1 MAEGCTDEKKDD
13 VKMKEEMV
21 KVEINDGWM
30 DGYMDGYNISAARWG
45 S

>member
-13 VKMKEEMV
+13 VKLKEEMV

-30 DGYMDGYNISAARWG
+30 DGYNISAARWG